1 MANSD
6 EVEILP
12 KSTPVPLDKCG
23 MALAA
28 HLLMEKW
35 TMLIVREAFYGIARF
50 EDFQKDLQS
59 PRSVLTARLK
69 RLVEIDV
76 LTIVPYRS
84 EGSRRRNGY
93 VLTSKGSELA
103 FTILALMQWGDKHLN
118 GGQSAVV
125 LKDRQTQKEIA
136 IGLVSEGC
144 ETVPLSRV
152 QVDIPKPESS
162 RESGQL

>member
-1 MANSD
+1 MSNSD
-6 EVEILP
+6 RAEILP
-12 KSTPVPLDKCG
+12 KSTPVPLDTCG

-28 HLLMEKW
+28 QLLMEKW

-50 EDFQKDLQS
+50 EDFQRDLQI

-84 EGSRRRNGY
+84 EGARKRNGY
-93 VLTSKGSELA
+93 VLTAKGSELA

-118 GGQSAVV
+118 GGQSAITV
-125 LKDRQTQKEIA
+125 KDRRTQQEIA
-136 IGLVSEGC
+136 IGLVPLDC
-144 ETVPLSRV
+144 ETVPLSQV
-152 QVDIPKPESS
+152 QVDIPDPKDSAQP
-162 RESGQL
+162 